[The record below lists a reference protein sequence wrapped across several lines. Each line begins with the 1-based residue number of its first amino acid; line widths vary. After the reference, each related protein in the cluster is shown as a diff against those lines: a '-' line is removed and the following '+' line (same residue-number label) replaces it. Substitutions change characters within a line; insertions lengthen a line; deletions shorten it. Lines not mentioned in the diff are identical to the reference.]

1 MIDMP
6 TAKKIAGLLAAV
18 GEPTRMQV
26 LLLLTRGPHNVGQLA
41 AAVGI
46 PMVNMSHHLGVMR
59 TAGLLDHEKDGRRV
73 IYSLRPSVFTPGASP
88 DVLGTLALGDFRLTI
103 VRGPADDEGNGAKKA
118 NGRKKPA
125 GGPPVS

>member
-1 MIDMP
+1 MIDIQ
-6 TAKKIAGLLAAV
+6 TAKKTAGMLAAV

-26 LLLLTRGPHNVGQLA
+26 LHLLTRGPHNVGQLA

-73 IYSLRPSVFTPGASP
+73 IYSLRPEVFAPGGAA
-88 DVLGTLALGDFRLTI
+88 DVLGTLTLGTVRLTI
-103 VRGPADDEGNGAKKA
+103 VRGPGDDDALEGNGKKA
-118 NGRKKPA
+118 AARKKPA
-125 GGPPVS
+125 VS